1 MKTKIRTA
9 SLPAGLPA
17 KFLLAVAAIILALL
31 AMPQFGNAQGIVSL
45 TSFREGPQDQARN
58 LEIPGSR

>member
-1 MKTKIRTA
+1 
-9 SLPAGLPA
+9 LPAGLPA

>member
-9 SLPAGLPA
+9 VPPAGLPA

-31 AMPQFGNAQGIVSL
+31 ALP
-45 TSFREGPQDQARN
+45 T
-58 LEIPGSR
+58 PG